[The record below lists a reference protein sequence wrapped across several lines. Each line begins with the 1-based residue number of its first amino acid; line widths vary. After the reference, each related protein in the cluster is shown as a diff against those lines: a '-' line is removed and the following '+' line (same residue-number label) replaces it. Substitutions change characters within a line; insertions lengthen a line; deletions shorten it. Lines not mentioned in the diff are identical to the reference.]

1 MASPAAKP
9 RPPPAS
15 LAGLPGS
22 AAGCGGEAGPAR
34 GGPREPHVPAG
45 PTHMCGAAGR
55 RRASPGSHLWPHG
68 GQSPGGG
75 RGRPQHSVPRMGAA
89 RGAAPPA
96 PLPSHVSGAESPT
109 QQPREGAQ
117 EAGAWR
123 PGHGRPQEQGRVRPR
138 LCGFRQALPL
148 SGPRRSAPEPWS
160 GAGRPA
166 PIPVSPGAGWAGN
179 RRAVAPLHALVSL
192 SAENGCCAVRRA
204 DRRVLHFT
212 GAEIGDQ
219 G

>member
-75 RGRPQHSVPRMGAA
+75 RGRPQHSLCQGWAQ
-89 RGAAPPA
+89 RGGP
-96 PLPSHVSGAESPT
+96 PLPLPFLPMFLGPSHRPSSPGRGLRRPEPGGLATGGPRSRAESALDCVASGKPC
-109 QQPREGAQ
+109 PSLGLGGARPSLG
-117 EAGAWR
+117 AGPADR
-123 PGHGRPQEQGRVRPR
+123 LPSPFRLGQG
-138 LCGFRQALPL
+138 GQGTDALWPL
-148 SGPRRSAPEPWS
+148 SM
-160 GAGRPA
+160 
-166 PIPVSPGAGWAGN
+166 
-179 RRAVAPLHALVSL
+179 L
-192 SAENGCCAVRRA
+192 
-204 DRRVLHFT
+204 
-212 GAEIGDQ
+212 
-219 G
+219 

>member
-68 GQSPGGG
+68 GQSAGGG
-75 RGRPQHSVPRMGAA
+75 RGRPQHSLCQGWAQ
-89 RGAAPPA
+89 RGGP
-96 PLPSHVSGAESPT
+96 PLPLPFLPMFLGPSHRPSSPGRGLRRPEPGGLATGGPRSRAESALDCVASGKPC
-109 QQPREGAQ
+109 PSLGLGGARPSLG
-117 EAGAWR
+117 AGPADR
-123 PGHGRPQEQGRVRPR
+123 LPSPFRLGQG
-138 LCGFRQALPL
+138 GQGTDALWPL
-148 SGPRRSAPEPWS
+148 SM
-160 GAGRPA
+160 
-166 PIPVSPGAGWAGN
+166 
-179 RRAVAPLHALVSL
+179 L
-192 SAENGCCAVRRA
+192 
-204 DRRVLHFT
+204 
-212 GAEIGDQ
+212 
-219 G
+219 